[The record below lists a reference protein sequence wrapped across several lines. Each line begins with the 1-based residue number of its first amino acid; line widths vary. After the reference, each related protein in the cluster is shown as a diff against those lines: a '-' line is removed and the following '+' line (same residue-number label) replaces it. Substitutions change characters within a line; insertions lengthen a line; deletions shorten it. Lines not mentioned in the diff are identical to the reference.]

1 MAGFLGRCL
10 LMVLDVFLSLTGFW
24 VLFLVVVL

>member
-10 LMVLDVFLSLTGFW
+10 LRVLDVFLGLIGFGW
-24 VLFLVVVL
+24 LFLVVVL